1 MFGGSNSLLTPST
14 FFALEQSLLFNGRVL
29 RVVSASHSSDLIKMR
44 ICAVYNWVWAIGK
57 SWMRRQASFH
67 LGKKCRGIWR
77 QLLFHFTRLPCLG
90 SGKSSVVKRH
100 WHFFLC
106 APSCASTDLTKA
118 STDRAPQALDRRNAH
133 TVGFTAI
140 THSPSLKTK
149 SFLLLSLWSEL

>member
-77 QLLFHFTRLPCLG
+77 QVLFHFSRLPCLG

-100 WHFFLC
+100 WHFFYALLP
-106 APSCASTDLTKA
+106 ALQLTWPKRPR
-118 STDRAPQALDRRNAH
+118 TEHHKLLTEEMHILWVLRR
-133 TVGFTAI
+133 
-140 THSPSLKTK
+140 SLI
-149 SFLLLSLWSEL
+149 LLL